1 MEAFIIIA
9 FLIIGI
15 VVMIKEWLP
24 TNEKV
29 TTRELQSTERSGE
42 SAARKKTVVPPIT
55 PPTTI
60 ASKSPNQPRLTEQEF
75 KASELL
81 LLNGLRLKVPQVSD
95 TTSSWISDIKGHPLA
110 WYSEPLGGGSLANL
124 KTQIDNWKQLGVRF
138 ASIPSGDSETRTIHL
153 VFKGLI
159 RERVGPA
166 QREVALSNLIS
177 QGFSCLVQRIA
188 TAGESDQS
196 MEVTIELNTTQSLRT
211 SCRQAATQPRI
222 WNLDFAMLT
231 GDTNSNWADLWTG
244 IDDQGQYIIRNP
256 RFSERKPSEGEG
268 NNRLIVEL
276 TTETAVVRNISAEDW
291 RSDRYRSYKQ
301 CEHASAVR
309 EDCLALYRL
318 HYQAIWKQVKV
329 KFIRNNA
336 ELIREVGLPIVLDKS
351 FPTIVDENVSDYMR
365 EQYRA
370 HPFALSSLEHSKI
383 EGYGRLVDE
392 CHTANH
398 EPPSFSRY
406 CEDIHHI
413 LSCTEGRVEEE
424 AWYSEQSEAM
434 RREYYDNYDYNEL
447 GSEDPL
453 NRF

>member
-1 MEAFIIIA
+1 MEALIIIA

-42 SAARKKTVVPPIT
+42 SAVRKRTVVPPIA

-81 LLNGLRLKVPQVSD
+81 LLNGLRLKLPQVSD

-124 KTQIDNWKQLGVRF
+124 KTQIANWKQLGVRF

-159 RERVGPA
+159 RERVVPA
-166 QREVALSNLIS
+166 QREVALSKLIS
-177 QGFSCLVQRIA
+177 QGFSCLVQRIT
-188 TAGESDQS
+188 TAGESDQN
-196 MEVTIELNTTQSLRT
+196 MEVIIELNTTQSLRT

-291 RSDRYRSYKQ
+291 R
-301 CEHASAVR
+301 
-309 EDCLALYRL
+309 
-318 HYQAIWKQVKV
+318 
-329 KFIRNNA
+329 
-336 ELIREVGLPIVLDKS
+336 
-351 FPTIVDENVSDYMR
+351 
-365 EQYRA
+365 
-370 HPFALSSLEHSKI
+370 
-383 EGYGRLVDE
+383 
-392 CHTANH
+392 
-398 EPPSFSRY
+398 
-406 CEDIHHI
+406 
-413 LSCTEGRVEEE
+413 
-424 AWYSEQSEAM
+424 
-434 RREYYDNYDYNEL
+434 
-447 GSEDPL
+447 
-453 NRF
+453 